1 MKSFLNPAD
10 KKNILERLSNVR
22 PGSQRQWGRM
32 TPHQMIC
39 HLSDSFKSKL
49 GEKKNSP
56 ADNLFTRT
64 IMKWGALYLPI
75 PWPPGFKTRPEM
87 DQEIGGT
94 PPDDFERDRQQLVA
108 VIERFTAP
116 AKHAEFHPHPLF
128 GDMSEAEWMRWG
140 YLHCDHHLR
149 QFGL

>member
-22 PGSQRQWGRM
+22 PDSQRQWGRM

-49 GEKKNSP
+49 GEKKNSR

-64 IMKWGALYLPI
+64 IMKWGALYAPM

-94 PPDDFERDRQQLVA
+94 PPDDFERDRQRLVA